1 MIRKRELREA
11 KECAEEY
18 NRLWHEEMG
27 RSDGFRHQIRAL
39 TEELAGVKRELAE
52 LKVENEAQRAY
63 IAALMGEKSKRDAA
77 E

>member
-1 MIRKRELREA
+1 MIRKRELRDA

-18 NRLWHEEMG
+18 KRLWYEEMG
-27 RSDGFRHQIRAL
+27 RGDGLRRQTHAL
-39 TEELAGVKRELAE
+39 AEELAEVKRELAG

-63 IAALMGEKSKRDAA
+63 IAALMGEKAKRDAA

>member
-18 NRLWHEEMG
+18 KRLWHEELG
-27 RSDGFRHQIRAL
+27 RGDGLRRQTLSLA
-39 TEELAGVKRELAE
+39 EELAEVKRELAG

-63 IAALMGEKSKRDAA
+63 IAALMGEKAKRDAA